1 MPDKITIFYQKHEG
15 KQPEPE
21 KPHAWDEFW
30 DNAVPGHYVVTIK
43 RDRLPKSQ
51 KQCAVIFALMI
62 KETIIQANDKA
73 IGVDDLLV
81 HLIDGRIPK
90 GQMLTVDFLHE
101 LMYVICPTTDADGR
115 RITLSKMNTKQA
127 SELFERY
134 RNILAPLGIVIDDPD
149 PEWKNRMSE
158 LESKLRKGE

>member
-1 MPDKITIFYQKHEG
+1 MPESKITIFAQKQDG
-15 KQPEPE
+15 KDFQYENIDDIIAFKHQAP
-21 KPHAWDEFW
+21 
-30 DNAVPGHYVVTIK
+30 PGRYVVTIK
-43 RDRLPKSQ
+43 RDRQPKSQ

-62 KETIIQANDKA
+62 KETIIQANDLA

-115 RITLSKMNTKQA
+115 RITLSKMNTLQA

-134 RNILAPLGIVIDDPD
+134 RNIMAPLGIVIDDPD
-149 PEWKNRMSE
+149 PEWKKRISE
-158 LESKLRKGE
+158 VESTLRKG

>member
-1 MPDKITIFYQKHEG
+1 MSKTTLFYQKHEG
-15 KQPEPE
+15 ELAQEAKLD
-21 KPHAWDEFW
+21 AWYEFW
-30 DNAVPGHYVVTIK
+30 KGAPPGHYVVTIK

-62 KETIIQANDKA
+62 QQTIIQANDLA

-134 RNILAPLGIVIDDPD
+134 RNIMAPLGIVIDDPD
-149 PEWKNRMSE
+149 PAWKS
-158 LESKLRKGE
+158 RK

>member
-1 MPDKITIFYQKHEG
+1 M
-15 KQPEPE
+15 
-21 KPHAWDEFW
+21 
-30 DNAVPGHYVVTIK
+30 
-43 RDRLPKSQ
+43 PKSSMVFFVQKTDGQRFKFEQPAGFMTFELQAPPGRYVFEIKKDRPPKTQ

-62 KETIIQANDKA
+62 RETIIQANDKA
-73 IGVDDLLV
+73 IGIDDLLV

-101 LMYVICPTTDADGR
+101 LMYVICPTTDKDGH

-134 RNILAPLGIVIDDPD
+134 RNIMAPLGIVIPDPD
-149 PEWKNRMSE
+149 PDWHK
-158 LESKLRKGE
+158 KKRK

>member
-1 MPDKITIFYQKHEG
+1 MDKSTLTAFAQKLEG
-15 KQPEPE
+15 MSFDFE
-21 KPHAWDEFW
+21 
-30 DNAVPGHYVVTIK
+30 K
-43 RDRLPKSQ
+43 RDEYEAFEDQAPPGRYIVEFKRERPPKTP

-62 KETIIQANDKA
+62 RETIIQANDKA
-73 IGVDDLLV
+73 IGIDDLLV

-101 LMYVICPTTDADGR
+101 LMYVICPTTDKDGH

-134 RNILAPLGIVIDDPD
+134 RTIMAPLGIVIDDPD
-149 PEWKNRMSE
+149 PNWKNT
-158 LESKLRKGE
+158 

>member
-1 MPDKITIFYQKHEG
+1 MAKSTITLFFQKREQHKMFEA
-15 KQPEPE
+15 E
-21 KPHAWDEFW
+21 KPMVLYDFERQAPLGRYSCE
-30 DNAVPGHYVVTIK
+30 IK
-43 RDRLPKSQ
+43 KERPPKTQ

-62 KETIIQANDKA
+62 RETIIQANDKA

-90 GQMLTVDFLHE
+90 GQMLTTDFLHE
-101 LMYVICPTTDADGR
+101 LMYVICPTTDKDGH

-134 RNILAPLGIVIDDPD
+134 RTILAPLGIVIDDPD
-149 PEWKNRMSE
+149 VNWRNK
-158 LESKLRKGE
+158 K

>member
-1 MPDKITIFYQKHEG
+1 MAKNKIILFARKLEGVSFDFENPDDFEDFERQ
-15 KQPEPE
+15 
-21 KPHAWDEFW
+21 AL
-30 DNAVPGHYVVTIK
+30 PGRYVFDIK
-43 RDRLPKSQ
+43 RDRPPKSQ

-62 KETIIQANDKA
+62 RETIIQANDKA

-90 GQMLTVDFLHE
+90 GQMLTTDFLHE
-101 LMYVICPTTDADGR
+101 LMYVICPTTDKNGH

-134 RNILAPLGIVIDDPD
+134 RTIMAPLGIVIDDPD
-149 PEWKNRMSE
+149 PNWRNT
-158 LESKLRKGE
+158 

>member
-1 MPDKITIFYQKHEG
+1 MPKTTIFYQKVEG

-21 KPHAWDEFW
+21 KPHEWYAFW
-30 DNAVPGHYVVTIK
+30 DDALPGRYAVTIA
-43 RDRLPKSQ
+43 RNRAPKSQ

-62 KETIIQANDKA
+62 QQTIIQANDLA

-115 RITLSKMNTKQA
+115 RVTLSKMNTLQA

-134 RNILAPLGIVIDDPD
+134 RNIMAPLGIVIDDPD
-149 PEWKNRMSE
+149 PAWRTK
-158 LESKLRKGE
+158 K